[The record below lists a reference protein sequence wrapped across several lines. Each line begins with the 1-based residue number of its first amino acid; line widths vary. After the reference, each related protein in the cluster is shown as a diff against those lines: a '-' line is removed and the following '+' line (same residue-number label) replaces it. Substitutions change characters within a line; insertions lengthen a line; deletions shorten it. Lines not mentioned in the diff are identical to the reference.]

1 MSSNYST
8 FNYDNDFTPTHFIFN
23 TNTTNKRHV
32 GIGTT
37 VPNFFLQLKGN
48 ISTTNLQI
56 QDNFFIILQI
66 L

>member
-8 FNYDNDFTPTHFIFN
+8 FNYDNDFIITQFIFN
-23 TNTTNKRHV
+23 TNTINKRHV

-37 VPNFFLQLKGN
+37 IPNSFLQLKGN
-48 ISTTNLQI
+48 ISTANLQFKI
-56 QDNFFIILQI
+56 IFFIILQI